1 MFYDKPM
8 RHIELHTIESS
19 KDVVTANEIGFE
31 VSNTETCEEC
41 FEQVGESPISK
52 KFLPFV
58 YALDDEAI
66 WTVCFECASP
76 IL

>member
-1 MFYDKPM
+1 M

-19 KDVVTANEIGFE
+19 TDVATANEIGFE

>member
-1 MFYDKPM
+1 M

-19 KDVVTANEIGFE
+19 KDVATANEIGFE

-41 FEQVGESPISK
+41 FEQVGESPLSK